1 MEETVMTS
9 SIKTLAVPTALVAA
23 LVVGLGFTRPAQDKI
38 DTATPAALVATYG
51 SLADAILAVKATEAN
66 LVRAMLDG
74 GHAHA
79 KALLAQ
85 AQAAIAAGKKD
96 EAKVH
101 IESLAALVAQLGAE
115 GDNAVAGIRK
125 RLLDGGHHHNAEGE
139 KQGLYEPGYVI
150 VTKSAKTNLLAA
162 SKAIAQVA
170 SAPDKAALDKAWAS
184 VDAAWAEISKAR

>member
-1 MEETVMTS
+1 MTS
-9 SIKTLAVPTALVAA
+9 PIRTFAVPLAVVVALVA
-23 LVVGLGFTRPAQDKI
+23 GLAFTRPAQDKI
-38 DTATPAALVATYG
+38 DTATPAALVASYN

-79 KALLAQ
+79 QALLAQ
-85 AQAAIAAGKKD
+85 ARAAIDAGKKD
-96 EAKVH
+96 EAKAR

-115 GDNAVAGIRK
+115 GDNAVAGVRK

-150 VTKSAKTNLLAA
+150 VTKTAKANLLAA

-184 VDAAWAEISKAR
+184 VDSAWAEISKAR

>member
-1 MEETVMTS
+1 MTS
-9 SIKTLAVPTALVAA
+9 SIRTFSVPLAVVVALVA
-23 LVVGLGFTRPAQDKI
+23 GFGFTRPAQDKI
-38 DTATPAALVATYG
+38 DTATPPALVASYN

-85 AQAAIAAGKKD
+85 AQAAIDAGKKD
-96 EAKVH
+96 EAKLR

-115 GDNAVAGIRK
+115 GDNAVAGVRK

-150 VTKSAKTNLLAA
+150 VTKTAKANLLAA

-184 VDAAWAEISKAR
+184 VDSAWAEISKAR

>member
-9 SIKTLAVPTALVAA
+9 SIKILAVPAVLVAV
-23 LVVGLGFTRPAQDKI
+23 LVVGLGFAPAQEKI

-79 KALLAQ
+79 QALLAQ
-85 AQAAIAAGKKD
+85 ARAAIDAGKKD
-96 EAKVH
+96 EAKAH

-115 GDNAVAGIRK
+115 GDNAIAGVRK

-139 KQGLYEPGYVI
+139 KQGIYEPGYVI
-150 VTKSAKTNLLAA
+150 VTKSAKANLLAA

-184 VDAAWAEISKAR
+184 VDTAWAEISKAR

>member
-1 MEETVMTS
+1 MTS
-9 SIKTLAVPTALVAA
+9 SIKTLAVPAALVAA

-38 DTATPAALVATYG
+38 DTATPPALVATYG

-85 AQAAIAAGKKD
+85 ARAAIDAGKKD

-115 GDNAVAGIRK
+115 GDNAVAGVRK

-150 VTKSAKTNLLAA
+150 VTKAAKANLLAA

-184 VDAAWAEISKAR
+184 VDTAWAEISKAR